1 MKTFYFLLFHIALA
15 LTEVIYY
22 EYLSDIHNT
31 GWECTGTC
39 TSPNG
44 NGVTGLS
51 GGSYAVKTFDITD
64 YQNLSITYQMNK
76 GYCKH
81 TCLVEYQYNTHNL
94 VWTVIGFFGAYST
107 FKTKP
112 ILPTWPGQT
121 TSISIKLNA
130 PNSCAFTRIGLNG
143 TKVTTA
149 PTRNPPSIALALTE
163 VIYYEYLSDIHN
175 TGWEC
180 TGTCT
185 SPNGNGVTGLS
196 GGSYAVKTFDI
207 TDYQNLSITYQ
218 MNKGYCKHTCL
229 VEYQYNTHNSV
240 WTIIGFFSGYSTGI
254 RSEPIV
260 PT

>member
-51 GGSYAVKTFDITD
+51 GGSYAVKTFDISD
-64 YQNLSITYQMNK
+64 YRNLSITYQMNK
-76 GYCKH
+76 GYCTS

-149 PTRNPPSIALALTE
+149 PTHNPTIDPTVNPTIFPSDVPSIHPTHNPSTSPSHTPSTAPSYPPTNHPSSAPSKVPSSAPSQPPSAHPTLHPTIAPSISPT
-163 VIYYEYLSDIHN
+163 YLPSN
-175 TGWEC
+175 A
-180 TGTCT
+180 
-185 SPNGNGVTGLS
+185 P
-196 GGSYAVKTFDI
+196 
-207 TDYQNLSITYQ
+207 
-218 MNKGYCKHTCL
+218 
-229 VEYQYNTHNSV
+229 THA
-240 WTIIGFFSGYSTGI
+240 
-254 RSEPIV
+254 
-260 PT
+260 